1 MQQISAN
8 DKTELKR
15 AFKRKQ
21 PFVIKDSGVNL
32 QGVDIEFLRKHFSDY
47 KTHTFNP
54 ECASE
59 TMRLGKMLDKVLRG
73 GKYRL
78 RSEPGLGKRLRRF
91 FDQDFLNKLR
101 LNQSSMLDHNRI
113 EKHALLLLLIL

>member
-8 DKTELKR
+8 DKKELKR

-32 QGVDIEFLRKHFSDY
+32 QDVDIEFLRKHFSDY
-47 KTHTFNP
+47 ETHTFNP
-54 ECASE
+54 ECTSE

-78 RSEPGLGKRLRRF
+78 RSEAGLASVCGA
-91 FDQDFLNKLR
+91 FLIR
-101 LNQSSMLDHNRI
+101 TF
-113 EKHALLLLLIL
+113 